1 MKKLIMN
8 QSVVP
13 DIDDFIKKIKEI
25 FGSRWLTN
33 FGTFHTKFQKELEKT
48 LESPHILPVTNAT
61 FGLFAVMKAL
71 DIREEVITVP
81 FTFPATYHVLFNMN
95 EIQPVFV
102 DVSRENFCILPEKV
116 REAVTK
122 NTKAI
127 LAVHAYGFPC
137 DIESLKQIA
146 NDFRLHLIFDAA
158 PCFGV
163 KIKGRS
169 LSSFGDAAILSF
181 HATKVFN
188 TAEGG
193 AIICEDKEIYERCR
207 LFINFGIQD
216 EETVETAGMN
226 GKLDEI
232 RSAIGLLNLREVDS
246 AISKRKEVVDRYL
259 AFFRNAQ
266 FENVHINYQL
276 YENPD
281 LHLNYTYFPII
292 IYPTRSMNRDIL
304 YSKLKESGIYARKY
318 YYPTVLNLS
327 FYEKFHARFED
338 MTNATFL
345 AQNVL
350 CLPVNPHFNEENC
363 QYIIDHL
370 SSILMED

>member
-1 MKKLIMN
+1 MN

-13 DIDDFIKKIKEI
+13 DIDDLIEKLKEI

-33 FGTFHTKFQKELEKT
+33 FGEVHAEFQRELEKT
-48 LESPHILPVTNAT
+48 LESPHVLPVTNAT

-81 FTFPATYHVLFNMN
+81 FTFPATYNVLFNMN

-102 DVSRENFCILPEKV
+102 DVSRESFCIQPEKV

-122 NTKAI
+122 NTRAI

-146 NDFRLHLIFDAA
+146 DDFRLRLIYDAA

-163 KIKGRS
+163 KIKGES
-169 LSSFGDAAILSF
+169 LCHFGDAAVLSF

-193 AIICEDKEIYERCR
+193 AIVCQDNEIYARCR

-216 EETVETAGMN
+216 EESLATTGMN

-232 RSAIGLLNLREVDS
+232 RSAIGLVNLREVES
-246 AISKRKEVVDRYL
+246 AVSRRKAVVDRYL
-259 AFFRNAQ
+259 AFFRSEQ
-266 FENVHINYQL
+266 IENIQINHHL

-281 LHLNYTYFPII
+281 VSLNYAYFPMIVN
-292 IYPTRSMNRDIL
+292 PTSSMNRDIL
-304 YSKLKESGIYARKY
+304 YSKLKESGIFTRKY
-318 YYPTVLNLS
+318 YYPTILDHS
-327 FYEKFHARFED
+327 FYERFHARFED
-338 MTNATFL
+338 MTNAAFL
-345 AQNVL
+345 SRNVL
-350 CLPVNPHFNEENC
+350 CLPVNPYFEEKDC
-363 QYIIDHL
+363 QYIIDRL
-370 SSILMED
+370 SSLLREH